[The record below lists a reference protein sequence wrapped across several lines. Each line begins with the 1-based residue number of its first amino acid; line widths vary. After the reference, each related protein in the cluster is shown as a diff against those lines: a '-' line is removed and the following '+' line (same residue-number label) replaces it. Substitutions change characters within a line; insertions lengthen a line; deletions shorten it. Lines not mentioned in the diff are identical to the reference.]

1 MGYLTRSQ
9 HPIRVIIVEDSPIA
23 LLILRRMLEGS
34 DAIQVVGTARNGK
47 EAIALIPQVNP
58 HVVCTDLHMPE
69 MDGLTLTQEIMA
81 AYPRP
86 ILAIS
91 SSVRERDTQQV
102 FELLAAGAVDV
113 FPKPEGGLGVDRDRI
128 QRTLIQKIKILSGV
142 SVFTHKRQP
151 SDRQP
156 LQANV
161 QTPPVSSSTGRNT
174 SFSRFY
180 SHLGAIAIG
189 ASTGGPQALQQILR
203 QLPANLPV
211 PIICVQHISQG
222 FLQGFIDW
230 LSTDCQLPI
239 SIARPGERPQPGTIY
254 FPPERSHLLLDD
266 CGRFTYSHETGVGGH
281 CPSISLTFKAIARYY
296 QRHSIAVLLTGMGRD
311 GADGMLA
318 ISKAGGVTL
327 AQNEATCIV
336 FGMPKEAIA
345 LGAVRQVLPVEA
357 IAPAILHHLP
367 QLSL

>member
-9 HPIRVIIVEDSPIA
+9 NPIRVIIVEDSPIA
-23 LLILRRMLEGS
+23 LLILRRMLDAS

-102 FELLAAGAVDV
+102 FQLLEAGAVDV

-128 QRTLIQKIKILSGV
+128 QRTLIQKIKVLSGV
-142 SVFTHKRQP
+142 SVFAHQRHKSDRLSLQP
-151 SDRQP
+151 SVP
-156 LQANV
+156 
-161 QTPPVSSSTGRNT
+161 TPRMFSSSRLP
-174 SFSRFY
+174 SS
-180 SHLGAIAIG
+180 LGAIALG
-189 ASTGGPQALQQILR
+189 ASTGGPQALQQILS
-203 QLPANLPV
+203 QFPASLPV

-230 LSTDCQLPI
+230 LSSDCQLPI
-239 SIARPGERPQPGTIY
+239 SIARSGDRPQPGTIY
-254 FPPERSHLLLDD
+254 FPPERSHLLLDRS
-266 CGRFTYSHETGVGGH
+266 GRFIYSQEPGVGGH
-281 CPSISLTFKAIARYY
+281 CPSITPTFKAIARYY

-318 ISKAGGVTL
+318 ISNVGGITL
-327 AQNEATCIV
+327 AQNEATCTV

-357 IAPAILHHLP
+357 IAPTILHYVP